1 MLLHVAA
8 QRYYELHSLD
18 FSTAFLQGSLHEEIW
33 LRRPP
38 GFTGSFPTG
47 PSALRLHVLL
57 ATVHSSAESV
67 EPSGLYLVTCTRP
80 DLAYLLSILARNVT
94 PGRHTKE
101 QMDAAKRVLRYLCS
115 TSGMGLVLGGRARVV
130 LTGHANASWELRWFT
145 YLLTDLGEAPRSPPV
160 LYVDNKAMLALST
173 LPCTAATATTAATAA
188 NATTAATAATAATTP
203 TASMASPTVLTFDAE
218 RRAVDLD
225 EWVDDLQLFLQCDSR
240 DGGPSPSGV
249 SQVDP
254 LLGTVLVEVAVDSG
268 AARGVASRGAACG
281 GAEPARAEPGGAEP
295 AGAEAEGT
303 GSGGAEPGGA
313 KPGGTELAGVEPG
326 GAEPEGAE
334 PRGAESVVAESGGA
348 EPRGSLSPRGPPGV
362 GVGGAGVGTAD
373 PRGVSTRGTGATGA
387 GGAAGVGAGGTGAG
401 AAGVTGAAGLEGART
416 RGTGAAG
423 AGGATGVGAGG
434 AGPGGADAVG
444 AGSGDTGQ
452 PRPYFVP
459 LLQQRVPLPSPLVS
473 SLTDGPDPALV
484 TELVDFATVSRLDYT
499 TALVA
504 ESGSACP
511 PSVEGGP
518 GCTRH
523 PDPALLRR
531 GDYGVKQP
539 PGSPP
544 ASKARYVARGF
555 SQRQGVDF
563 FLLCDAIICIHVSS
577 TRRSGFTGSFPAGA
591 QWSLRRTVYGLRQA
605 PREWHDT
612 PRTTLVAFGF
622 APLPA
627 NPSLFLCIDTSLPPF
642 YVLLYVY
649 DLLFATADT
658 EALALS
664 YMVQQILQRF
674 GFRYSSPQST
684 PLPTGHSLSAPPLD
698 ESVEPSG
705 LYPELVGCLMHL
717 MTCTQ
722 PDLAYPLSILAR
734 YVAPGRHRPDHWEAA
749 KRVLRYLCSTS
760 GMRLVLGER
769 RPVVLTGHADASW
782 VDNLATQRSSQGY
795 TFSLAAGSVS
805 WWSTRSSSIL
815 CSIYN
820 KAMIALCQ
828 EHRLEHRTKHIALHY
843 FLARELQQR
852 GPLHL
857 DYVAT
862 RANTA
867 DIFTKALQSS
877 DHQRFWFKLPMAALE
892 GLNRPESGDSTVV
905 VVAPGTTRGALHT
918 SAAAPS
924 LAHRPLFGQI
934 PGFVQAQGDTSGTQR
949 SRAGDTGPAAGA
961 SSSAADQAGAAAC
974 VTTAPV
980 GQPGAFVRAPPD
992 GAGQPGAYAGA
1003 PPAGAVQPGSFASA
1017 LPVGARLPGAAAG
1030 VSPAAVAQPGA
1041 AVVIPTVAVGHP
1053 GAKAVVSTA
1062 AVGQP
1067 DAAAVIPIAAVGQ
1080 PKAAAGVPTAAA
1092 GQPGSAGVA
1101 LTAAAAQPCATAG
1114 APKAAAGQHGP
1125 ATGVAIN
1132 AGHPTASVHL
1142 PLSSHGP
1149 GVQEPPAFLVAA
1161 EALNTGSI
1169 LPGHTFSAPRGTL
1182 LNMLSSFA
1190 QPSQQVLP
1198 SPATSSSFMPLTQV
1212 GEEEEAASKGFT
1224 GVTKKKGK
1232 NEWVARI
1239 VLDRSSISLI
1249 VMCSHFQSEV
1259 AVAGSI
1265 PGASHVMFDNNPMRG
1280 DLIPL
1285 KDGDRAKLQGCTA
1298 Q

>member
-805 WWSTRSSSIL
+805 WWSTCSSSIL

-877 DHQRFWFKLPMAALE
+877 DHQRFC
-892 GLNRPESGDSTVV
+892 
-905 VVAPGTTRGALHT
+905 
-918 SAAAPS
+918 
-924 LAHRPLFGQI
+924 
-934 PGFVQAQGDTSGTQR
+934 
-949 SRAGDTGPAAGA
+949 
-961 SSSAADQAGAAAC
+961 AAAC

>member
-1 MLLHVAA
+1 QSSCSASHPPPIP
-8 QRYYELHSLD
+8 
-18 FSTAFLQGSLHEEIW
+18 STHHM
-33 LRRPP
+33 
-38 GFTGSFPTG
+38 
-47 PSALRLHVLL
+47 ALRP
-57 ATVHSSAESV
+57 SS
-67 EPSGLYLVTCTRP
+67 
-80 DLAYLLSILARNVT
+80 
-94 PGRHTKE
+94 
-101 QMDAAKRVLRYLCS
+101 
-115 TSGMGLVLGGRARVV
+115 
-130 LTGHANASWELRWFT
+130 
-145 YLLTDLGEAPRSPPV
+145 
-160 LYVDNKAMLALST
+160 
-173 LPCTAATATTAATAA
+173 
-188 NATTAATAATAATTP
+188 
-203 TASMASPTVLTFDAE
+203 
-218 RRAVDLD
+218 
-225 EWVDDLQLFLQCDSR
+225 
-240 DGGPSPSGV
+240 
-249 SQVDP
+249 
-254 LLGTVLVEVAVDSG
+254 
-268 AARGVASRGAACG
+268 
-281 GAEPARAEPGGAEP
+281 
-295 AGAEAEGT
+295 
-303 GSGGAEPGGA
+303 
-313 KPGGTELAGVEPG
+313 
-326 GAEPEGAE
+326 
-334 PRGAESVVAESGGA
+334 
-348 EPRGSLSPRGPPGV
+348 
-362 GVGGAGVGTAD
+362 
-373 PRGVSTRGTGATGA
+373 
-387 GGAAGVGAGGTGAG
+387 
-401 AAGVTGAAGLEGART
+401 
-416 RGTGAAG
+416 
-423 AGGATGVGAGG
+423 
-434 AGPGGADAVG
+434 
-444 AGSGDTGQ
+444 
-452 PRPYFVP
+452 VP
-459 LLQQRVPLPSPLVS
+459 QRVPLPSPLVS

-511 PSVEGGP
+511 PSVEGECAIG
-518 GCTRH
+518 TNVLEDR
-523 PDPALLRR
+523 
-531 GDYGVKQP
+531 VKQP

-563 FLLCDAIICIHVSS
+563 FLVTTSSTPRTSAHLFCRAAS

-658 EALALS
+658 EALAL
-664 YMVQQILQRF
+664 ILQRF

-782 VDNLATQRSSQGY
+782 GHGCTGAGLTDLPTDRPGRVASF
-795 TFSLAAGSVS
+795 FS
-805 WWSTRSSSIL
+805 
-815 CSIYN
+815 CS
-820 KAMIALCQ
+820 
-828 EHRLEHRTKHIALHY
+828 
-843 FLARELQQR
+843 QR

-877 DHQRFWFKLPMAALE
+877 DHQRFCTVLGLLALLFLIGLELVFRCFQFIEEGIPKLRYGGAHYRREIHALMCEASEGTLLESLKLKGADIPPLSEQQQEDEGESDDVVEVDLETKVKDLSAEQAVQAAQINSLSEDMDELKDLLAAHAGFKLPMAALE

-1132 AGHPTASVHL
+1132 AGVVRSGDDCWDIL
-1142 PLSSHGP
+1142 GP
-1149 GVQEPPAFLVAA
+1149 GLDLTNFPPCVLVQDA
-1161 EALNTGSI
+1161 TGSQAAND
-1169 LPGHTFSAPRGTL
+1169 APRTT
-1182 LNMLSSFA
+1182 
-1190 QPSQQVLP
+1190 VLHTS
-1198 SPATSSSFMPLTQV
+1198 SPAWTSREQLFVPSGFPLGFSRGFVHQERGCLLHRQV
-1212 GEEEEAASKGFT
+1212 VFS
-1224 GVTKKKGK
+1224 
-1232 NEWVARI
+1232 
-1239 VLDRSSISLI
+1239 
-1249 VMCSHFQSEV
+1249 
-1259 AVAGSI
+1259 
-1265 PGASHVMFDNNPMRG
+1265 RG
-1280 DLIPL
+1280 HLHML
-1285 KDGDRAKLQGCTA
+1285 R
-1298 Q
+1298 